1 MPREQ
6 ARGEPGDERSDLY
19 ALGVVIYAMLTKR
32 TPFPTEEIAAVLVRQ
47 KATTPPPLPPSVPAV
62 LANAV
67 LRLMAHDPAKR
78 YPTAAIARE
87 ALVAAAAR
95 APSAEAPSAAA
106 LAARSAALMA
116 PPAEE

>member
-1 MPREQ
+1 MPPEQ

-32 TPFPTEEIAAVLVRQ
+32 TPFPTEQIAAVLLRQ
-47 KATTPPPLPPSVPAV
+47 QATTPPPLPPSVPAV

-67 LRLMAHDPAKR
+67 LRLMAPDPAKR

-87 ALVAAAAR
+87 ALGAAAASPR
-95 APSAEAPSAAA
+95 AH
-106 LAARSAALMA
+106 A
-116 PPAEE
+116 PPAAARPGPPASRTVPP